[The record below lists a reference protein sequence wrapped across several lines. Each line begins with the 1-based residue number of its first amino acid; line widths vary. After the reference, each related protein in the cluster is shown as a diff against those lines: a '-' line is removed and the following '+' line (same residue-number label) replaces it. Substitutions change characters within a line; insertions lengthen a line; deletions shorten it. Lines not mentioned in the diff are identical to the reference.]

1 MAAKKT
7 RVVRLL
13 LGPGYAGDGEVAR
26 FSVSGKIPVQ
36 VSGNVRS
43 GKCLVF
49 STGFAGSRT
58 DYGALCRI
66 FEPDHL
72 VVRVAH
78 PGFGRWA
85 GLKALLWFLG
95 LRVQGK
101 KAVEAALR
109 VRRWIHSEENYLC
122 RRGQL
127 LRVVDEIS
135 RRYRVRAFSLAGHSY
150 GTDTALRGALEI
162 DVEDLYLFSPHP
174 PGYLVPANDYA
185 GLRAGVVWVVTGTRD
200 RTRDGVGPEE
210 RLKVAEVCEA
220 RVINLTGVRHMDFA
234 FAELGP
240 EGWVEELGARFPRR
254 D

>member
-1 MAAKKT
+1 M
-7 RVVRLL
+7 
-13 LGPGYAGDGEVAR
+13 LGPGYAGSGEVAR
-26 FSVSGKIPVQ
+26 FFVGGEIPVQ
-36 VSGNVRS
+36 ASGNAGS

-66 FEPDHL
+66 FEPDYL
-72 VVRVAH
+72 VVRVSH
-78 PGFGRWA
+78 PGFGCWA
-85 GLKALLWFLG
+85 GLKALVWFLG

-101 KAVEAALR
+101 EAVEAALR
-109 VRRWIHSEENYLC
+109 VRRWIHSEENYLR

-127 LRVVDEIS
+127 LRVVEEIS

-150 GTDTALRGALEI
+150 GTDTALRGALEME
-162 DVEDLYLFSPHP
+162 VEELYLFSPHP
-174 PGYLVPANDYA
+174 PGYLFSVEDY
-185 GLRAGVVWVVTGTRD
+185 GRLRAGLVWLVTGTRD

-210 RLKVAEVCEA
+210 RLKVAEVCDA

-240 EGWVEELGARFPRR
+240 EGWVEELGAGFLRR